1 MTSLNDYGEIYS
13 SIFYGSKQN
22 IAALEQSLDITPTQ
36 INNLTDTY
44 DCNAYEHDYDNE
56 IELSQSDLTRNT
68 SDKVSF
74 GDVLTQAKELA
85 SVVQND
91 NIMRTSVFTTLSEW
105 IHHLRHEG
113 EVEVK
118 FIKHPKNKNINDGQ
132 KIHNKPVPGVIRAQP
147 MASNMKRKKSHAEI
161 RKNVLNHS
169 VNNNNMSQMRNKIH
183 KGTRDCQLCRG
194 SGHGKNECPCLN
206 RFGKPLA
213 SKDSRSRQDL
223 AMHLIDP
230 TFYPN
235 HYRTEGDKRIVF
247 DNMPKIIPALVIHK
261 RYIIDQNITNV
272 TCASNLCCECTL
284 LREGGNIEHGQ
295 H

>member
-1 MTSLNDYGEIYS
+1 MC
-13 SIFYGSKQN
+13 SITQW
-22 IAALEQSLDITPTQ
+22 ITITFHKW
-36 INNLTDTY
+36 
-44 DCNAYEHDYDNE
+44 E
-56 IELSQSDLTRNT
+56 
-68 SDKVSF
+68 
-74 GDVLTQAKELA
+74 
-85 SVVQND
+85 
-91 NIMRTSVFTTLSEW
+91 
-105 IHHLRHEG
+105 
-113 EVEVK
+113 
-118 FIKHPKNKNINDGQ
+118 KN
-132 KIHNKPVPGVIRAQP
+132 
-147 MASNMKRKKSHAEI
+147 
-161 RKNVLNHS
+161 
-169 VNNNNMSQMRNKIH
+169 H
-183 KGTRDCQLCRG
+183 KGTRDCHLCYG
-194 SGHGKNECPCLN
+194 KGHGENECPCLN

-295 H
+295 HRVLYHIRDISSYVTRRQDNLVVCLCYGV

>member
-1 MTSLNDYGEIYS
+1 MWFNEMTYLNDYGEIYS
-13 SIFYGSKQN
+13 SIFNGSKQN
-22 IAALEQSLDITPTQ
+22 IAALEQSLDITPTP
-36 INNLTDTY
+36 INTLNDTY

-161 RKNVLNHS
+161 RKNVLNHL
-169 VNNNNMSQMRNKIH
+169 VNNNNISQMRK
-183 KGTRDCQLCRG
+183 
-194 SGHGKNECPCLN
+194 
-206 RFGKPLA
+206 
-213 SKDSRSRQDL
+213 
-223 AMHLIDP
+223 
-230 TFYPN
+230 
-235 HYRTEGDKRIVF
+235 
-247 DNMPKIIPALVIHK
+247 KIIKVLETVSCVVAQDMEKI
-261 RYIIDQNITNV
+261 NV
-272 TCASNLCCECTL
+272 
-284 LREGGNIEHGQ
+284 HV
-295 H
+295 